1 MPLDEALPPRHAQS
15 DADSRRGPGDT
26 ARMQTLLLLAAAA
39 ASAPQPSTAP
49 PAPMAAPAPAAPAA
63 AADAVAICERAA
75 RQSLTRQGALGGEVK
90 FAGNQLAPAGE
101 GRAALQGSGTW
112 RNGSTVRRFDYSCN
126 VDLRSPETVGVVLRD
141 TTPAPAEPKPAAA
154 PAEPDLSFVS
164 PAACESAA
172 AAALQKRWPRVSQI
186 AFDPATRS
194 LVQDSVVRAVL
205 RGQGRALPGPGL
217 PTTHFSFDCEL
228 DPRDGRVLATKIG
241 G

>member
-1 MPLDEALPPRHAQS
+1 MR
-15 DADSRRGPGDT
+15 
-26 ARMQTLLLLAAAA
+26 TLLFLAAAA
-39 ASAPQPSTAP
+39 ASAPPPQAAPAGP
-49 PAPMAAPAPAAPAA
+49 PAAPTPSAPAAMAAPAAPA
-63 AADAVAICERAA
+63 DAVALCERAA
-75 RQSLTRQGALGGEVK
+75 RQSLTRQGALAGELK
-90 FAGNQLAPAGE
+90 FAGNQLTPAGE

-112 RNGSTVRRFDYSCN
+112 RSGNTVRRFDYSCN

-141 TTPAPAEPKPAAA
+141 TTPAPAEPKPAQP

-194 LVQDSVVRAVL
+194 LAQDSVQRAVL
-205 RGQGRALPGPGL
+205 RGQGRALPSTGA

-228 DPRDGRVLATKIG
+228 DPRDGRVLGVKISG
-241 G
+241 